1 MPQNKRVPTEIT
13 KIDVDWR
20 EIKND
25 CRNTMGKEPTEKD
38 ATEGFKK
45 KLLIAEHSPIREGW
59 IKWRWNG
66 IKTWIEGHFVRHF
79 IGVQKFVS
87 TQRSDRTGEDR
98 NKKPQDAPVS
108 LVMNANLQA
117 LINMARVRLCYQAAP
132 ETRGYM
138 EDLKEEISKVEP
150 EVGAVMVPNCVY
162 RGGCPEFKS
171 CGLWDRFIL
180 DSVKNSVN
188 IGTIQDRYN
197 AYNAW
202 IEKTKNKQEDKN
214 NE

>member
-1 MPQNKRVPTEIT
+1 MRVPTRIT
-13 KIDVDWR
+13 KVDVDWT
-20 EIKND
+20 EIKNK
-25 CRNTMGKEPTEKD
+25 CRTTVNKD
-38 ATEGFKK
+38 ATDKDATTNFKK

-59 IKWRWNG
+59 IKWHWDG
-66 IKTWIEGHFVRHF
+66 IKS
-79 IGVQKFVS
+79 FVS
-87 TQRSDRTGEDR
+87 THFARHWLGFNKYISTQRADRVGHETDKNTR
-98 NKKPQDAPVS
+98 DTPVKMDVS
-108 LVMNANLQA
+108 ANLQA
-117 LINMARVRLCYQAAP
+117 LINVARVRLCYQAAP

-188 IGTIQDRYN
+188 IGTIQDRYD

>member
-1 MPQNKRVPTEIT
+1 MGEKARVPTQIT
-13 KIDVDWR
+13 KVDVDWT

-25 CRNTMGKEPTEKD
+25 CRNTMGKEPTGKE

-59 IKWRWNG
+59 IKWRWDG
-66 IKTWIEGHFVRHF
+66 IKSWISVHWVRHHE
-79 IGVQKFVS
+79 GVEKFVS
-87 TQRSDRTGEDR
+87 TQRSDRTGIDR

-138 EDLKEEISKVEP
+138 EDLKEEITKVEP

-180 DSVKNSVN
+180 DSVRNSVN
-188 IGTIQDRYN
+188 IGTIQDRYD
-197 AYNAW
+197 AYNKW
-202 IEKTKNKQEDKN
+202 FYNTNKVNKQE
-214 NE
+214 ES